1 MEDKYKNSTLMLSEG
16 QTDLLLDYVIDRMES
31 KEFVERVR
39 GSLLKEWKENR
50 YLLTTLWEIFLN
62 DKSKKEM
69 SDEWGIQKSFKK

>member
-1 MEDKYKNSTLMLSEG
+1 MEDKYKNSSLMLSEG

-39 GSLLKEWKENR
+39 ESLLKEWKENK

-69 SDEWGIQKSFKK
+69 SDEWGIQKSFKE

>member
-39 GSLLKEWKENR
+39 ESLLKEWEENR

-69 SDEWGIQKSFKK
+69 SDE

>member
-1 MEDKYKNSTLMLSEG
+1 MEDKYKNSSLMLSEG

-39 GSLLKEWKENR
+39 ESLLKEWKENK

-69 SDEWGIQKSFKK
+69 SDE